1 MRKNTVTL
9 PRAEYEALLEQKE
22 MVKRLQDELEDL
34 ADAAFLQQLQRD
46 QEAGVDTG
54 ELFPAE
60 LVSRLLDSG
69 QHPLRIW
76 REYRGLTMQEL
87 EKKSGVKQSY
97 ISEIETRKKTG
108 SVATLK
114 ALADALNL
122 TVDDLIPN

>member
-22 MVKRLQDELEDL
+22 VVKRLQDELEDL

-76 REYRGLTMQEL
+76 REYRG
-87 EKKSGVKQSY
+87 
-97 ISEIETRKKTG
+97 
-108 SVATLK
+108 
-114 ALADALNL
+114 
-122 TVDDLIPN
+122 

>member
-1 MRKNTVTL
+1 
-9 PRAEYEALLEQKE
+9 
-22 MVKRLQDELEDL
+22 
-34 ADAAFLQQLQRD
+34 
-46 QEAGVDTG
+46 
-54 ELFPAE
+54 
-60 LVSRLLDSG
+60 
-69 QHPLRIW
+69 
-76 REYRGLTMQEL
+76 MQEL